1 MVSRMKRLR
10 LLPARVLHWKTMRI
24 CIVLLVVSLCLVPEL
39 FSQQPETVSEGEIKA
54 AFIYNFI
61 KFVEWPSSAFPATGR
76 HIIIYVLGQD
86 GVTKALEKLSGRI
99 AQGRAITVKYTSD
112 PTEMTQSH
120 IVYVGQSEKDR
131 MKTLINAIPK
141 HVLTISDM
149 QSFAASGGMINFST
163 AEKKVSFVINI
174 DAAERAGL
182 KCSSQLLRLAR
193 IMKETR

>member
-1 MVSRMKRLR
+1 
-10 LLPARVLHWKTMRI
+10 
-24 CIVLLVVSLCLVPEL
+24 
-39 FSQQPETVSEGEIKA
+39 
-54 AFIYNFI
+54 
-61 KFVEWPSSAFPATGR
+61 
-76 HIIIYVLGQD
+76 
-86 GVTKALEKLSGRI
+86 
-99 AQGRAITVKYTSD
+99 
-112 PTEMTQSH
+112 MTQSH
-120 IVYVGQSEKDR
+120 VVYVGQSEKDR

-141 HVLTISDM
+141 HVLTISDV